1 MAQATRVGLA
11 RHDGET
17 RGAEEIL
24 GDRTP
29 QVPQRLD
36 GGVLLALDE
45 RLGIEPEEF
54 AQRSQEL
61 GGAVQADRRLQP
73 GALETLAEQLAVL
86 TVQTDIRVRL
96 GELGDVR
103 EV

>member
-17 RGAEEIL
+17 RGAEEVL
-24 GDRTP
+24 SDRTP

-36 GGVLLALDE
+36 GGVFLALDE
-45 RLGIEPEEF
+45 RLGIESEQF

-61 GGAVQADRRLQP
+61 GGAVQADGSLKPGTLQS
-73 GALETLAEQLAVL
+73 LAEQLAVL
-86 TVQTDIRVRL
+86 TVQADIRVRI